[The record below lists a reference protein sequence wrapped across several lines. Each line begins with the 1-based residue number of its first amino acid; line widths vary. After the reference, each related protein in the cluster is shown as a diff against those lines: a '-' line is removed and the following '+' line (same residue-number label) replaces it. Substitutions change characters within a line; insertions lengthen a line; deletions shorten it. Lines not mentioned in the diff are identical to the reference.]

1 MAGTTP
7 VTPFFEDNQVLTG
20 NSTCLLR
27 LTSLHL
33 ISLAPSVGNDILKF
47 IFENVVSVNPLHSDG
62 IQPRFSSL
70 GPASP
75 GPCSHH

>member
-7 VTPFFEDNQVLTG
+7 VTPFRRYTG
-20 NSTCLLR
+20 ADGEF
-27 LTSLHL
+27 HL
-33 ISLAPSVGNDILKF
+33 PTKTNEFTPHQFGAVCGDDILKF

-62 IQPRFSSL
+62 IQLRFSSL

-75 GPCSHH
+75 SPCSHH